1 MSLGGRFNVSIY
13 EYVRYVAL
21 FVAASCVSRGASV
34 WDLGELV
41 FSCVKVR

>member
-1 MSLGGRFNVSIY
+1 MSIY

-21 FVAASCVSRGASV
+21 FVAASCVSRGAAV